1 MKKLLFTV
9 LCLGLCNT
17 MIAQRQSFELN
28 EGWTS
33 FVTQS
38 PNSDAVINDTLK
50 LNLPHNW
57 DDYYGYRQLTHGN
70 LHGTAM
76 YVKSFVAPPK
86 KEGKRYF
93 IRFEGVGT
101 YAVIKLNNK
110 DLGRHL
116 GGRVTF
122 TIDVSDY
129 LNYGADNLLEV
140 KVEHPHMISDMPC
153 VCGGCSS
160 EWGFSEGSQPFGI
173 YRPVV
178 MEVTG
183 EVRIEPFGVHIWNDD
198 RATKIFIDTEIRNYS
213 GREYKLL
220 LENRFNTHKGKKV
233 FLLREEI
240 SVAPGATVTVRQEAD
255 IDDPVLWS
263 NENPYL
269 YKLVTSLKQGR
280 KKKDALET
288 PFGIRTISW
297 PVKRND
303 GDGRFF
309 LNGKPVFL
317 NGTCEYEHL
326 LGQGHAFSREQVKA
340 RVKQMLNAGFNA
352 FRDAHQPHHL
362 DYQKY
367 WDKYGILFWTQL
379 SAHIWYDTPVFRE
392 NFKTQLRQWVKE
404 RRNSPS
410 VVLWGLQNESMLPK
424 DFAVECTAI
433 IREMD
438 PTALNMRAVT
448 TCNGGVGTDWN
459 VVQNWS
465 GTYSGNPER
474 YDEELAL
481 PNQLLNGEYGAWR
494 TLDLHEAPGP
504 FKQEGA
510 YSEER
515 FCQLMEMKI
524 HLAEK
529 ARDKVCGQFQWIFN
543 SHDNPGRRQPDEAYR
558 LIDRVGPV
566 NYKGLIT
573 PWEEP
578 LDAYYMYR
586 SNYVPADTDP
596 MVYIASHTWPD
607 RFEEP
612 CRACIQ
618 VYSNCDSVQLYNDAG
633 NRAYLGTEVH
643 QKVKGTHFAFENCL
657 VQYNVLRAVA
667 YRSGKAVAEDL
678 IVLNNL
684 KKAPSFDLLYK
695 KDKSLTKGK
704 SSYNYIYRVN
714 CGGDDYIDSFGQ
726 LWAKDDTSFSRSW
739 AQDFAGLNPY
749 QASQRV
755 TNDPIRGSRD
765 WPLFGHFRYGRHKLA
780 YRFPLP
786 DGKYRLELYFIEP
799 WHGTGSG
806 KGGDCAGLRLFD
818 VSANG
823 KILLNDLDI
832 WAESGHDVAL
842 KKTFRVKVQGG
853 FLNLE
858 FPEIKAGQAVLS
870 AIAIAS
876 RDKSIKP
883 HVPPVSDWSW
893 QKADRERVGRFPT
906 ERLPED
912 NNVRPGVSYPAV
924 EAVVE
929 GNYRKEQ
936 MNNRMA
942 VIFEAASTN
951 SISWDITTGLAQ
963 LYALRFNYRNISGR
977 DMLVDM
983 KIIAADGTVLKED
996 KLTFPINERG
1006 WKLISTT
1013 TGSFI
1018 NAGHYRIVL
1027 SSPDMDGLCF
1037 ERLDVQ

>member
-1 MKKLLFTV
+1 MAV
-9 LCLGLCNT
+9 LCLSLFT
-17 MIAQRQSFELN
+17 TITAQRQSFELHEDWN
-28 EGWTS
+28 S
-33 FVTQS
+33 FVIQS
-38 PNSDAVINDTLK
+38 PNPDAVLNDTVQ

-70 LHGTAM
+70 LHGSALYT
-76 YVKSFVAPPK
+76 KHFVAPEK
-86 KEGKRYF
+86 QEGKSYF

-122 TIDVSDY
+122 TIDVSDC
-129 LNYGADNLLEV
+129 LNYGTDNLLEV

-178 MEVTG
+178 FEVTD

-198 RATKIFIDTEIRNYS
+198 QAKKVFIDTEIRNYS
-213 GREYKLL
+213 GQEQQLL

-233 FLLREEI
+233 FALKEEFTL
-240 SVAPGATVTVRQEAD
+240 APGATVTIRQEAG
-255 IDDPVLWS
+255 IEDPVLWS
-263 NENPYL
+263 TENPYL
-269 YKLVTSLKQGR
+269 YKLVTSIRQG
-280 KKKDALET
+280 KKKRDVLET

-303 GDGRFF
+303 DDGRFF

-326 LGQGHAFSREQVKA
+326 LGQGHAFSPEQVES

-367 WDKYGILFWTQL
+367 WDQHGILFWTQL

-410 VVLWGLQNESMLPK
+410 VVLWGLQNESMLPR
-424 DFAVECTAI
+424 DFAEECTAI

-448 TCNGGVGTDWN
+448 TCNGGEGTDWN
-459 VVQNWS
+459 VIQNWS

-494 TLDLHEAPGP
+494 TLDLHEEPGP
-504 FKQEGA
+504 FKQDGI

-524 HLAEK
+524 NLAEK

-586 SNYVPADTDP
+586 SNYVSADTEP

-607 RFEEP
+607 RFEAP
-612 CRACIQ
+612 GNATIQ

-633 NRAYLGTEVH
+633 KQAYLGTEVH
-643 QKVKGTHFAFENCL
+643 QGIKGTHFAFENIR
-657 VQYNVLRAVA
+657 VAYNVLRAVA
-667 YRSGKAVAEDL
+667 YRAGKAVAEDL

-684 KKAPSFDLLYK
+684 EKSPSFDLLYK

-704 SSYNYIYRVN
+704 SSYHYIYRIN
-714 CGGDDYIDSFGQ
+714 CGGDEYVDSFGQ
-726 LWAKDDTSFSRSW
+726 VWAKDDTSFSRSW
-739 AQDFAGLNPY
+739 AQDFDGLNPY

-755 TNDPIRGSRD
+755 SYDPVKGSRD
-765 WPLFGHFRYGRHKLA
+765 WSLFGHFRYGRHKLA

-786 DGKYRLELYFIEP
+786 DGKYRMELYFVEP
-799 WHGTGSG
+799 WHGTGAG
-806 KGGDCAGLRLFD
+806 KGSDFAGLRLFD
-818 VSANG
+818 VSVNG

-832 WAESGHDVAL
+832 WSEAGHDVAL
-842 KKTFRVKVQGG
+842 KKTFNVDVQGG
-853 FLNLE
+853 YLNIE
-858 FPEIKAGQAVLS
+858 FPEVKAGQALIS
-870 AIAIAS
+870 AIA
-876 RDKSIKP
+876 
-883 HVPPVSDWSW
+883 
-893 QKADRERVGRFPT
+893 
-906 ERLPED
+906 
-912 NNVRPGVSYPAV
+912 
-924 EAVVE
+924 
-929 GNYRKEQ
+929 
-936 MNNRMA
+936 
-942 VIFEAASTN
+942 
-951 SISWDITTGLAQ
+951 
-963 LYALRFNYRNISGR
+963 
-977 DMLVDM
+977 
-983 KIIAADGTVLKED
+983 
-996 KLTFPINERG
+996 
-1006 WKLISTT
+1006 
-1013 TGSFI
+1013 
-1018 NAGHYRIVL
+1018 
-1027 SSPDMDGLCF
+1027 
-1037 ERLDVQ
+1037 

>member
-38 PNSDAVINDTLK
+38 PNPDAVINDTLK

-684 KKAPSFDLLYK
+684 KKH
-695 KDKSLTKGK
+695 
-704 SSYNYIYRVN
+704 
-714 CGGDDYIDSFGQ
+714 
-726 LWAKDDTSFSRSW
+726 
-739 AQDFAGLNPY
+739 
-749 QASQRV
+749 
-755 TNDPIRGSRD
+755 
-765 WPLFGHFRYGRHKLA
+765 PLS
-780 YRFPLP
+780 
-786 DGKYRLELYFIEP
+786 ISC
-799 WHGTGSG
+799 T
-806 KGGDCAGLRLFD
+806 
-818 VSANG
+818 
-823 KILLNDLDI
+823 
-832 WAESGHDVAL
+832 
-842 KKTFRVKVQGG
+842 KKT
-853 FLNLE
+853 N
-858 FPEIKAGQAVLS
+858 P
-870 AIAIAS
+870 
-876 RDKSIKP
+876 
-883 HVPPVSDWSW
+883 
-893 QKADRERVGRFPT
+893 
-906 ERLPED
+906 
-912 NNVRPGVSYPAV
+912 
-924 EAVVE
+924 
-929 GNYRKEQ
+929 
-936 MNNRMA
+936 
-942 VIFEAASTN
+942 
-951 SISWDITTGLAQ
+951 
-963 LYALRFNYRNISGR
+963 
-977 DMLVDM
+977 
-983 KIIAADGTVLKED
+983 
-996 KLTFPINERG
+996 
-1006 WKLISTT
+1006 
-1013 TGSFI
+1013 
-1018 NAGHYRIVL
+1018 
-1027 SSPDMDGLCF
+1027 
-1037 ERLDVQ
+1037 